1 MGINIK
7 ATATNNADW
16 NMQIQA
22 TDAETG
28 DLMDFTGASVEVE
41 VKDSSNCRK
50 LEASVSNGKIT
61 LPSPGIIE
69 WLFPVTDMQCLC
81 PGSYKIGG
89 VYQLNGGT
97 VSLFTGELAI
107 IDGVA
112 TL

>member
-1 MGINIK
+1 MGISLK

-22 TDAETG
+22 TDADSG
-28 DLMDFTGASVEVE
+28 ALMDFTGAVIEIE
-41 VKDSSNCRK
+41 VKDSGNCRK
-50 LEASVSNGKIT
+50 LEASVANGKIT

-81 PGSYKIGG
+81 PGAYRVGG
-89 VYQLNGGT
+89 VYQLNGET
-97 VSLFTGELAI
+97 VSLFTGELSV

-112 TL
+112 KI